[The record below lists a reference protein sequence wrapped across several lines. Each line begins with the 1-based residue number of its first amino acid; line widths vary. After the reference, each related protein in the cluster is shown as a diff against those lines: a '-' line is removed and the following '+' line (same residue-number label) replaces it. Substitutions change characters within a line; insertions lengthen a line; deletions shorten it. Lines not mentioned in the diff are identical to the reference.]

1 MSAAFSLPPDARA
14 RINMLEAFLARRNER
29 KPAKATASQD
39 NGSAD
44 RSESN
49 PPATAS
55 A

>member
-29 KPAKATASQD
+29 KPVSPTASED
-39 NGSAD
+39 NRAVD
-44 RSESN
+44 RSES
-49 PPATAS
+49 PPPTTTS